1 MSLESYVHSRLLTEV
16 VAKANANLQGRLVQH
31 TRNGQVAEKPDTWRQ
46 GPYSKLLPTTRYPL
60 SEPGYTGSIRRY
72 LLLSAQER
80 ATCFA
85 NANGGFS
92 VEIKLR
98 YDVKNTN
105 ESSSFGN
112 TTVQPPNPP
121 NKASSIEGDPT
132 FVYQGPPADTED
144 PLYVNCT
151 QAYDSYVKGYD
162 TGVVQPDSIAH
173 PYLIPEPDLDPP
185 GILGYNEI
193 TISMPFKTAGTQQ

>member
-1 MSLESYVHSRLLTEV
+1 MSLESYVHSKLLTAV

-31 TRNGQVAEKPDTWRQ
+31 TRNGSVGDEPDKWRQ
-46 GPYSKLLPTTRYPL
+46 GPGSDILPNTRYPL

-72 LLLSAQER
+72 LLLSAQEK

-105 ESSSFGN
+105 ESSVFGN
-112 TTVQPPNPP
+112 STVQPT
-121 NKASSIEGDPT
+121 PT
-132 FVYQGPPADTED
+132 NLSTNVAQGPPTGTR
-144 PLYVNCT
+144 CT
-151 QAYDSYVKGYD
+151 QAYASYVKGYD
-162 TGVVQPDSIAH
+162 TGEVIQESVPY
-173 PYLIPEPDLDPP
+173 PYLLAEPDLDPP
-185 GILGYNEI
+185 GILGYNET
-193 TISMPFKTAGTQQ
+193 TIIVPFEQANQTAVT